1 MNKLI
6 KLQIKIM
13 KNDNQN
19 EKKFLLLILRMQI
32 ILMLPKVKSTKKTNS
47 EEQLE

>member
-19 EKKFLLLILRMQI
+19 EKKFLLLILRM
-32 ILMLPKVKSTKKTNS
+32 
-47 EEQLE
+47 